1 MNWFISLFT
10 DRTFIQAI
18 LVLSLVCAAGLLLSR
33 IKFKGVSLGITFVFF
48 AGILAGY
55 FGLEIDP
62 RMLSLAQNFGLIL
75 FIYVLGLQVGPSFFP
90 SLRKGGIKLNVLSIG
105 ILAAGTVM
113 AVLACSVLKMDLG
126 VSIGLLTGAVTN
138 TPMLGAAQQTLLEI
152 NPGAVDMSNQMAV
165 ACALG
170 YPFGV
175 IGVIFSIII
184 LRAVFC
190 KGDGGGSTV
199 HENPTFVTEL
209 LISNPAVFGKD
220 IKTIMRGTQTRLV
233 ISRVWKFNGPLEDD
247 ATQGTVIIPNGD
259 TVLEKGEHVL
269 VMSKESEVGK
279 VEAIFGQIVHTDWN
293 KKDIDWNHIDGI
305 LVSRHVLVTKS
316 EVNGVKLGDLHLR
329 NSYDVNITR
338 VNRAGIDILPSS
350 QLRLQIGDKLT
361 VVGREKAIDN
371 VAAVLGNQEKE
382 LRNPYLASIFVGIAL
397 GLIIGSIPI
406 AIPGMSAPVKL
417 GLAGGSIIMGI
428 LMGAFGPRLHLHT
441 YTTMS
446 ANMMLRQFG
455 LTVYLAGLG
464 LSAGPG
470 FFETVLRP
478 EGLVWVLVSLIF
490 AIVPVLLVGLAAVK
504 LCKVPYDSTIGMIC
518 GAMAN
523 PIALNYAL
531 STVDDDEPSVAYATV
546 YPAGMFLRVISGQLL
561 ILLLL

>member
-1 MNWFISLFT
+1 MDWFISLFT
-10 DRTFIQAI
+10 DQTFIQAI
-18 LVLSLVCAAGLLLSR
+18 IVLSLVCAIGLLLSR

-48 AGILAGY
+48 AGILAGH

-62 RMLSLAQNFGLIL
+62 KMLSLAQNFGLIL

-90 SLRKGGIKLNVLSIG
+90 SLRKGGIKLNILSIG
-105 ILAAGTVM
+105 ILVIGTAM
-113 AVLACSVLKMDLG
+113 AVLSCVALKMDLG

-152 NPGAVDMSNQMAV
+152 NPAAVDMSNQMAV

-184 LRAVFC
+184 LRAIFC
-190 KGDGGGSTV
+190 KGGAGGAVV
-199 HENPTFVTEL
+199 HENPTFVTEMR
-209 LISNPAVFGKD
+209 ITNPDIFGKN
-220 IKTIMRGTQTRLV
+220 IRTIMKGAQTRLV
-233 ISRVWKFNGPLEDD
+233 ISRVWKFNGPTEDD
-247 ATQGTVIIPNGD
+247 AAQGTVIIPNGD

-279 VEAIFGQIVHTDWN
+279 VEAIFGQIVQKDWN

-305 LVSRHVLVTKS
+305 LVSRHVLVTRS

-350 QLRLQIGDKLT
+350 QLHLQIGDKLT

-397 GLIIGSIPI
+397 GLILGSIPI

-428 LMGAFGPRLHLHT
+428 LMGAFGPRFHLHT

-490 AIVPVLLVGLAAVK
+490 AIVPVLLVGLVAVK
-504 LCKVPYDSTIGMIC
+504 LCKVPYAGTVGMIC